1 MRSDKEQAKGRGTAD
16 GSPKE
21 MGGRIVKIDQSNKGK
36 SEKQHRLD
44 YNPIIKV
51 PIKGV

>member
-1 MRSDKEQAKGRGTAD
+1 MRSIQEQEKGRAAAD
-16 GSPKE
+16 GVENE
-21 MGGRIVKIDQSNKGK
+21 MGGDIVKIDQSNKGRTDAVHK
-36 SEKQHRLD
+36 LD